1 MASFRFELTEE
12 ENERLANLAK
22 CQGVSKAKV
31 LRWLISKLPG
41 DDENAIVEKE
51 KTKSG
56 EKRRIQIRV
65 SDEAYKAIQE
75 RAALGKY
82 QTPSAWVKRL
92 VEASVKQVP
101 ILATDEKRLLSRYIN
116 ELIMI
121 GNNINQ
127 IAHAANIDPRN
138 TKQLASLNL
147 EEMAAVV
154 RKAEAAAV
162 AWKNATKKR
171 WGVE

>member
-51 KTKSG
+51 KTKGG

-65 SDEAYKAIQE
+65 SDAAYQAIQE
-75 RAALGKY
+75 RTTLGKY
-82 QTPSAWVKRL
+82 QTPAGWVKSLVFSNLSADPVFTEPELGEMRKARL
-92 VEASVKQVP
+92 EVH
-101 ILATDEKRLLSRYIN
+101 R
-116 ELIMI
+116 I
-121 GNNINQ
+121 GVALNQ
-127 IAHAANIDPRN
+127 IAHALNIDTRN
-138 TKQLASLNL
+138 AAQLEGMEWGAVI
-147 EEMAAVV
+147 AVV
-154 RKAEAAAV
+154 KEVRTSVDNLRLAAIR
-162 AWKNATKKR
+162 R
-171 WGVE
+171 WRV

>member
-1 MASFRFELTEE
+1 MASFRLEYTEE
-12 ENERLANLAK
+12 EKEKLDRFATA
-22 CQGVSKAKV
+22 QGVSKAKV
-31 LRWLISKLPG
+31 MRWLISQLPEEDG
-41 DDENAIVEKE
+41 NLQEKKPE
-51 KTKSG
+51 EG
-56 EKRRIQIRV
+56 GQRRVQIRV
-65 SDEAYKAIQE
+65 SNEAYQAIQE
-75 RAALGKY
+75 KATLGKY
-82 QTPSAWVKRL
+82 QTPSAWVKKL
-92 VEASVKQVP
+92 VEANVKQVP
-101 ILATDEKRLLSRYIN
+101 ILATEEKRLLSRYIN

-147 EEMAAVV
+147 EEMAVAV
-154 RKAEAAAV
+154 REAEAAAE

>member
-1 MASFRFELTEE
+1 MAAFRFELTEE

-22 CQGVSKAKV
+22 CQGVSKAKI

-41 DDENAIVEKE
+41 DDENGTGEKE
-51 KTKSG
+51 ETKGG

-65 SDEAYKAIQE
+65 SNEAYQAIQE
-75 RAALGKY
+75 KAALGKY
-82 QTPSAWVKRL
+82 QTPSAWVKKL
-92 VEASVKQVP
+92 VEANVKQAA

-116 ELIMI
+116 ELVMI

-147 EEMAAVV
+147 EEMATVV
-154 RKAEAAAV
+154 REAEAAAE

-171 WGVE
+171 WRI